1 MARHDAQKM
10 VELYNSGMT
19 PTQVSKAIGCSVS
32 NVRHALVTRGVHKL
46 HENRIDWPI
55 EEMRKWYEIDGMTVA
70 EIGAKLGQNS
80 KVVNKVCKKNG
91 FRMRPRGQK
100 FGDQHKGWKG
110 GRTIDKSGYVLVYCP
125 DHPNRNTS
133 GYIREHRLVMERKL
147 GRLLE
152 RHEVVH
158 HIDGVKDNND
168 PSNLGLFHSNGKH
181 LAETLAGKCP
191 NWTPEGKKRLLEA
204 AKKAG
209 RHSAIRRKQARDAA
223 QSP

>member
-1 MARHDAQKM
+1 
-10 VELYNSGMT
+10 
-19 PTQVSKAIGCSVS
+19 
-32 NVRHALVTRGVHKL
+32 
-46 HENRIDWPI
+46 
-55 EEMRKWYEIDGMTVA
+55 
-70 EIGAKLGQNS
+70 
-80 KVVNKVCKKNG
+80 
-91 FRMRPRGQK
+91 
-100 FGDQHKGWKG
+100 
-110 GRTIDKSGYVLVYCP
+110 
-125 DHPNRNTS
+125 
-133 GYIREHRLVMERKL
+133 MEKKL

-191 NWTPEGKKRLLEA
+191 NWTPEGKERLLEA